1 MTERLLELGRT
12 IRDARAQL
20 GMTQEQLAERAG
32 ISRATLQNI
41 ERDGRGRDTT
51 IAKLE
56 KALGLPPGS
65 AVKAAKGLQ
74 PLPGMHPAA
83 QVGGRVS
90 ADTIERALDK
100 AMVAVSSMTGP
111 EMREMKQRFLE
122 ELQAEGVAIF

>member
-74 PLPGMHPAA
+74 SLPGMHPAA

-90 ADTIERALDK
+90 TDTIERALDK

-122 ELQAEGVAIF
+122 ELQAEGVAVF